1 MITYKIPPLPLP
13 HDVETK
19 PILKQLAYSRAALAE
34 LKGVAATIPNVSI
47 LINSLVLQ
55 EAKDSS
61 EIENIV
67 TTHDEIY
74 RAELNIAKYQTAA
87 AKEVQRYAT
96 ALKTGFDDV
105 IKDQVITHASIKK
118 LQGILEANEAGYRKV
133 PGTKLENDKT
143 NEVIYIPP
151 QTYKEIESHMDILL
165 AYINDDTLDDVD
177 PLIKM
182 AVIHHQFESIHP
194 FYDGNGRTGRILN
207 ILYLI
212 LKDLLDIPTLYLSRY
227 ITQSKSKYYHL
238 LQAVRDDGVWEEWVL
253 YILKGCEQI
262 ARQSVLLIKAIK
274 RLMQKMKHHIRAE
287 HKFYSQDLLN
297 NLFRHPYTKI
307 EFLEKELQVERRTA
321 AKYLNAIAKDKILNI
336 TKIRI
341 GKSNY
346 YMNDNLIDLLMNH
359 AHTI

>member
-1 MITYKIPPLPLP
+1 MSTYNLPPLPLP
-13 HDVETK
+13 FDVETK
-19 PILKQLAYSRAALAE
+19 AILKQLAKSRAALAE

-55 EAKDSS
+55 EAKESS

-96 ALKTGFDDV
+96 ALKTGYDDV
-105 IKDQVITHASIKK
+105 ITDRVISHASIRK
-118 LQGILEANEAGYRKV
+118 LQGILEANEAGHRKV

-143 NEVIYIPP
+143 KEVIYVPP
-151 QTYKEIESHMDILL
+151 QTHQEITAHMDVLL
-165 AYINDDTLDDVD
+165 AYINDDSLDDVD

-227 ITQSKSKYYHL
+227 ITQNKEAYYRL
-238 LQAVRDDGVWEEWVL
+238 LQGVRDEGLWEEWVL
-253 YILKGCEQI
+253 YILKGCELI
-262 ARQSVLLIKAIK
+262 AQQSVALIKQIK
-274 RLMQKMKHHIRAE
+274 VLMQTMKHHIRAE

-307 EFLEKELQVERRTA
+307 DFLEKELQVERRTA
-321 AKYLNAIAKDKILNI
+321 AKYLNALTEDKMLNI
-336 TKIRI
+336 SKIKI

-346 YMNDNLIDLLMNH
+346 YMNDDLISLLMNH
-359 AHTI
+359 AQTS